1 MAGRPTVLKGQ
12 KKSVYFSGEQ
22 LAEMEERGLEPSEVV
37 RRGLLYREP
46 VEAPPD
52 LHDSLALVARLAEAL
67 AHGGRVIYGDPNGD
81 APNEGH

>member
-1 MAGRPTVLKGQ
+1 MAGRPVTLKGQ

-22 LAEMEERGLEPSEVV
+22 LAEMERRGLEPSEIV

-46 VEAPPD
+46 VQAPPD
-52 LHDSLALVARLAEAL
+52 LHDSLLLVSAL
-67 AHGGRVIYGDPNGD
+67 ADALANGGRVVYDGHDGD